1 MPLRALQAPA
11 CGRLLL
17 LLAVF
22 FSEILDL
29 AGIELMVGAMGSCLC
44 LYVGESGRRE
54 KVFLDSR
61 GEFEGLESG
70 RGLSNGGIGYC
81 HWFFSLTTKKPLFAL
96 LFVFLFSSFL
106 LHFLLFY
113 KIVL

>member
-1 MPLRALQAPA
+1 MRLLRASNLSETLLLELVSPPLQMPLRALQAPA
-11 CGRLLL
+11 CGSLLL
-17 LLAVF
+17 LRAVF

-29 AGIELMVGAMGSCLC
+29 AGIELMVGAMGRVFACMW
-44 LYVGESGRRE
+44 ESGRRE

-81 HWFFSLTTKKPLFAL
+81 HWFL
-96 LFVFLFSSFL
+96 V
-106 LHFLLFY
+106 
-113 KIVL
+113 